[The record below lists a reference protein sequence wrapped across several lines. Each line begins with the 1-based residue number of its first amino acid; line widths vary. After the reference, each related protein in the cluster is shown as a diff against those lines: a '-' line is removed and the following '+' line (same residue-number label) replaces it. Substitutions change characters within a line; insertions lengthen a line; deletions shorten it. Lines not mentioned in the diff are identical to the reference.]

1 MKLTD
6 QEQVILKAIAHVG
19 HGGLAE
25 VSKVIKAV
33 GYPKATTKKILAR
46 LSEKGI
52 VALHRH
58 DYPASLTPEQRKL
71 MVRIG
76 RDYYNAVSVM
86 KRNPKGKHLAGATA
100 KQQRQY
106 EAILKSIKKSG
117 RYKGREKEVAA
128 RTVRARA
135 KNKSGKGKQALKT
148 TGRALKS
155 AARGILGA
163 GSQILG
169 AGAKALNPVRRK
181 VRNKYIDLVIR
192 GQAKKTPQG
201 WKVGKK
207 TFAQGRGTVS
217 VSSGYYLDRH
227 TGMVYAK
234 RERNMAK
241 RRKRRNVEMGFYDA
255 SGFHPIRASSDY
267 SEGTRPSRSRRAKSV
282 KRKAKV
288 TASHRRKVTSR
299 KATTKRLASRAIK
312 KTVKS
317 RRRRNI
323 SEGFYDA
330 SGVFHPIRSAS
341 DYSPA
346 AAGEA
351 GRKAKHTRSRKRLS
365 AKRKASST
373 ARTKSRV
380 RARKAATRI
389 ASRSLSRRTATGKK
403 LKRATRNPSPE
414 AIRKS
419 FAGSVSGSRELYFPQ
434 GTPQGLAKLG
444 KLVSITTEEGTIKP
458 VSGTAWLCADTKGK
472 LHIGS
477 TTQAPLFDGPKR
489 SFGRVSKFEYQ
500 DVKKHLGHNKQTIFF
515 HHAGEENGIK
525 PTLYADGKGGL
536 IFKGGDYRITSRGV
550 EN

>member
-234 RERNMAK
+234 RERNMANITWIVTQGWSTPSGRETW
-241 RRKRRNVEMGFYDA
+241 RRGEKEETSRWVSMTLRAFTQ
-255 SGFHPIRASSDY
+255 SGRAAITVKGRGHHEVD
-267 SEGTRPSRSRRAKSV
+267 GRRA
-282 KRKAKV
+282 
-288 TASHRRKVTSR
+288 
-299 KATTKRLASRAIK
+299 
-312 KTVKS
+312 
-317 RRRRNI
+317 
-323 SEGFYDA
+323 
-330 SGVFHPIRSAS
+330 
-341 DYSPA
+341 
-346 AAGEA
+346 
-351 GRKAKHTRSRKRLS
+351 
-365 AKRKASST
+365 
-373 ARTKSRV
+373 
-380 RARKAATRI
+380 
-389 ASRSLSRRTATGKK
+389 
-403 LKRATRNPSPE
+403 
-414 AIRKS
+414 
-419 FAGSVSGSRELYFPQ
+419 
-434 GTPQGLAKLG
+434 
-444 KLVSITTEEGTIKP
+444 
-458 VSGTAWLCADTKGK
+458 
-472 LHIGS
+472 
-477 TTQAPLFDGPKR
+477 
-489 SFGRVSKFEYQ
+489 
-500 DVKKHLGHNKQTIFF
+500 
-515 HHAGEENGIK
+515 
-525 PTLYADGKGGL
+525 
-536 IFKGGDYRITSRGV
+536 
-550 EN
+550 

>member
-135 KNKSGKGKQALKT
+135 K
-148 TGRALKS
+148 
-155 AARGILGA
+155 
-163 GSQILG
+163 
-169 AGAKALNPVRRK
+169 ALNPVRRK

-288 TASHRRKVTSR
+288 
-299 KATTKRLASRAIK
+299 L
-312 KTVKS
+312 
-317 RRRRNI
+317 
-323 SEGFYDA
+323 
-330 SGVFHPIRSAS
+330 
-341 DYSPA
+341 
-346 AAGEA
+346 
-351 GRKAKHTRSRKRLS
+351 
-365 AKRKASST
+365 
-373 ARTKSRV
+373 
-380 RARKAATRI
+380 
-389 ASRSLSRRTATGKK
+389 
-403 LKRATRNPSPE
+403 
-414 AIRKS
+414 
-419 FAGSVSGSRELYFPQ
+419 
-434 GTPQGLAKLG
+434 
-444 KLVSITTEEGTIKP
+444 
-458 VSGTAWLCADTKGK
+458 
-472 LHIGS
+472 
-477 TTQAPLFDGPKR
+477 
-489 SFGRVSKFEYQ
+489 
-500 DVKKHLGHNKQTIFF
+500 
-515 HHAGEENGIK
+515 
-525 PTLYADGKGGL
+525 
-536 IFKGGDYRITSRGV
+536 
-550 EN
+550 